1 MCDRPWETMTDA
13 DFEAMLARSVPDTPP
28 EEIVAEVTPWRR
40 ADVHREHHPLGRADE
55 YRPLRR
61 LFPAAAWGALPRL
74 CRLLHH
80 RGARR
85 QYSQQRSVL
94 HPPAELAAISR
105 RDGDGKAPD
114 GRLGRHGRVSHR
126 AGCAA
131 VRPGGR
137 RHGNPAVRNANRPGH
152 SEMSGPVCC
161 SAPRFTGAVCSRGRP
176 P

>member
-13 DFEAMLARSVPDTPP
+13 DFEAMLARSVPDVPP
-28 EEIVAEVTPWRR
+28 EEIVAEVTPWRC

-94 HPPAELAAISR
+94 HPPAELAAVPR

-137 RHGNPAVRNANRPGH
+137 TASAMSAKKPTRTSVRVGFSMHR
-152 SEMSGPVCC
+152 V
-161 SAPRFTGAVCSRGRP
+161 RGAVCSRGRP

>member
-28 EEIVAEVTPWRR
+28 EEIVAEVTPWRC

-105 RDGDGKAPD
+105 RDGDGKAD
-114 GRLGRHGRVSHR
+114 DVRLREYRCVLHR
-126 AGCAA
+126 TARAA
-131 VRPGGR
+131 VFPRGR
-137 RHGNPAVRNANRPGH
+137 TDAAMSAKKPTRTLVRVGFSMHR
-152 SEMSGPVCC
+152 V
-161 SAPRFTGAVCSRGRP
+161 RGAVCSRGRP